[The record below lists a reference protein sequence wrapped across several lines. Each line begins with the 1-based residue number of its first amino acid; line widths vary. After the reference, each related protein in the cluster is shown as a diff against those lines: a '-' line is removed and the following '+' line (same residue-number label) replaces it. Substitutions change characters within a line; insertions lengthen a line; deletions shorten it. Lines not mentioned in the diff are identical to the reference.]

1 MYKRWL
7 GKVAKGLENNKMK
20 RLLFASVF
28 LSFLSPV
35 MAKEFCTLT
44 SEVEPDVT
52 ITLKYRGSAGG
63 IGTLN
68 YKNIPSLG
76 FDVGITNGYGGQYY
90 TARSYLPES
99 LNEEKTY
106 QERTKN
112 TKKITTGPFINFVGN
127 QLGRATKIEE
137 RKPGKLRALM
147 PSLSQGYYYSI
158 PFTEKGQYGRQKLSK
173 EMKAIIDASE
183 GFFVDSGGCR
193 KFFPYGW

>member
-1 MYKRWL
+1 
-7 GKVAKGLENNKMK
+7 MK
-20 RLLFASVF
+20 RLLFVSLLLSLIPSVN
-28 LSFLSPV
+28 
-35 MAKEFCTLT
+35 AEEICTLT
-44 SEVEPDVT
+44 SEVETDIT
-52 ITLKYRGSAGG
+52 ITLKYTGSAGG

-68 YKNIPSLG
+68 YKNKPSLG
-76 FDVGITNGYGGQYY
+76 FYVGIWNGYGGQYY
-90 TARSYLPES
+90 SARSYSPEL

-112 TKKITTGPFINFVGN
+112 TKEIRTGHFMNFVGK
-127 QLGRATKIEE
+127 QLGRATSKEE

-173 EMKAIIDASE
+173 EMKSIIDATE

-193 KFFPYGW
+193 KFFPYGWD